1 MIIRLII
8 GALMIGSVYGVV
20 GIGYGLIYKASGLMS
35 LAQGDMLMFGAFLG
49 ITFYKYLQ
57 LPFIVALLLTMIIMF
72 LLGMFIERVMVT
84 KLIEKGAQTVYI
96 ILCTISISMILQNSA
111 MLTWGSNVLQFPAIF
126 NSASV
131 KIFGVSV
138 APENLLVLGVG
149 VIIMVTLQLFLPKT
163 KFGIS
168 MRAAAQDEVAASALG
183 INVPLT
189 KGTAWGI
196 ASMLA
201 GAIGVVVGPVFGVY
215 MSMGAM
221 IGQKAFAGAVVG
233 GYGNM
238 FGAIIGGVFFGF
250 LETFVSAYLTSN
262 YKDFITFGILI
273 VVMIIMPKGI
283 FNEEVME

>member
-35 LAQGDMLMFGAFLG
+35 LSQGDMLMFGAFLG

-57 LPFIVALLLTMIIMF
+57 LPFIIALLLTMIILF

-84 KLIEKGAQTVYI
+84 KLMEKGAQTVYI
-96 ILCTISISMILQNSA
+96 ILCTISISMILQNFS
-111 MLTWGSNVLQFPAIF
+111 MLAWGSNVLQFPAIF
-126 NSASV
+126 QSSSI
-131 KIFGVSV
+131 KILGVHA
-138 APENLLVLGVG
+138 APESLLVLGVG
-149 VIIMVTLQLFLPKT
+149 IIIMAALQLFLTKT

-168 MRAAAQDEVAASALG
+168 MRAAAQDETAASTLG

-238 FGAIIGGVFFGF
+238 YGAIIGGVFFGF
-250 LETFVSAYLTSN
+250 LETFVSAYLTSS

-273 VVMIIMPKGI
+273 VVMIFMPKGI

>member
-49 ITFYKYLQ
+49 ITFYKYLK
-57 LPFIVALLLTMIIMF
+57 LPFVVSLLITMVLMF
-72 LLGMFIERVMVT
+72 ILGMFIERVMVT
-84 KLIEKGAQTVYI
+84 KLIERGAQTVYV
-96 ILCTISISMILQNSA
+96 ILCTISISMILQNSS

-126 NSASV
+126 KSATV
-131 KIFGVSV
+131 KIFGVGV

-149 VIIMVTLQLFLPKT
+149 IIIMIALQLFLSRT

-168 MRAAAQDEVAASALG
+168 MRAAAQDELAASSLG
-183 INVPLT
+183 INVPRT

-201 GAIGVVVGPVFGVY
+201 GGIGVCVGPVFGVY

-238 FGAIIGGVFFGF
+238 YGAIIGGVLFGF

-273 VVMIIMPKGI
+273 IAMIFMPRGI

>member
-1 MIIRLII
+1 MVIRLII

-57 LPFIVALLLTMIIMF
+57 LPFIIALLLTMIIMF
-72 LLGMFIERVMVT
+72 MLGMFIERVMVT

-96 ILCTISISMILQNSA
+96 ILCTISISMILQNSS

-149 VIIMVTLQLFLPKT
+149 IIIMVALQLFLTKT

-273 VVMIIMPKGI
+273 IVMILMPKGI

>member
-8 GALMIGSVYGVV
+8 GALIIGSVYGVV

-57 LPFIVALLLTMIIMF
+57 LPFIIALLLTMIIMF

-96 ILCTISISMILQNSA
+96 ILCTISISMILQNAS

-126 NSASV
+126 NSSSI

-149 VIIMVTLQLFLPKT
+149 IIIMVTLQLFLTKT

-273 VVMIIMPKGI
+273 VVMILMPKGI

>member
-57 LPFIVALLLTMIIMF
+57 LPFIVALLLTMLIMF

-149 VIIMVTLQLFLPKT
+149 IIIMVALQLFLTKT

-273 VVMIIMPKGI
+273 VVMILMPKGI

>member
-1 MIIRLII
+1 MIIQLII

-49 ITFYKYLQ
+49 ITFYKYLHF
-57 LPFIVALLLTMIIMF
+57 PFIISLLLTMAIMF
-72 LLGMFIERVMVT
+72 LLGMFIQRVLVT
-84 KLIEKGAQTVYI
+84 KLMAKGAQVVYV
-96 ILCTISISMILQNSA
+96 ILCTISISMILQNAA
-111 MLTWGSNVLQFPAIF
+111 MLTWGRNFLQFPPIF
-126 NSASV
+126 NKTSV
-131 KIFGVSV
+131 DILGHSV
-138 APENLLVLGVG
+138 APENILVLGVG
-149 VIIMVTLQLFLPKT
+149 IIIMVALQLFLAKT

-168 MRAAAQDEVAASALG
+168 MRAAAQDELAASSLG
-183 INVPLT
+183 INVPFT

-201 GAIGVVVGPVFGVY
+201 GGIGVVVGPVFGVY
-215 MSMGAM
+215 MSMGGM

-238 FGAIIGGVFFGF
+238 YGAIIGGIFFGF
-250 LETFVSAYLTSN
+250 LETFVSAYITSS

-273 VVMIIMPKGI
+273 VVMIFMPKGI

>member
-149 VIIMVTLQLFLPKT
+149 VIIMVTLQLFLTKT

>member
-1 MIIRLII
+1 MVIRLII

-35 LAQGDMLMFGAFLG
+35 LAQGDMLMVGAFLG

-57 LPFIVALLLTMIIMF
+57 LPFIIALLLTMIIMF
-72 LLGMFIERVMVT
+72 MLGMFIERVMVT

-96 ILCTISISMILQNSA
+96 ILCTISISMILQNSS

-149 VIIMVTLQLFLPKT
+149 IIIMVALQLFLTKT

-273 VVMIIMPKGI
+273 IVMILMPKGI